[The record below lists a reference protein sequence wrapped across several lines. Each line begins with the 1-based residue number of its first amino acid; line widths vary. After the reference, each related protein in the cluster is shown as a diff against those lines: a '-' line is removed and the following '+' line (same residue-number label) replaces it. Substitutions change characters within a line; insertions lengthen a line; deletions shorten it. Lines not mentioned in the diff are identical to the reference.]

1 MAVLKNKTQ
10 KNFTMISNNILRD
23 KSLSMKDCG
32 VLCTLCSLPDGW
44 EFSIVGLSATVPDG
58 VDSIRKSIT
67 NLEELGYMNRTKS
80 RGSDGKYISEIEV
93 FTERNERE
101 EPCGII
107 RHGKPVTEKPL
118 RVNHHGKTVTDN
130 PTEYNTDNIKQSINT
145 GDVKSIYQSCEIAAE
160 VDGEN
165 EISAYRELVS
175 ENIHLDWLYEVARR
189 HSEDE
194 VSMVMEIYEVICD
207 MVCFPREAVVI
218 RETKYPWNVVKSKF
232 LKLRYEH
239 ICSVLDRIVDA
250 DLHIKNMQ
258 SYLVS
263 TLFTQAAVG
272 TLEAQANL
280 HDDYLK
286 MLRGKPYEY

>member
-1 MAVLKNKTQ
+1 M
-10 KNFTMISNNILRD
+10 
-23 KSLSMKDCG
+23 
-32 VLCTLCSLPDGW
+32 
-44 EFSIVGLSATVPDG
+44 PDG

-67 NLEELGYMNRTKS
+67 KLEELGYMNRTKS

-93 FTERNERE
+93 FTERSDKE

-107 RHGKPVTEKPL
+107 RHGKTVTDKPS

-130 PTEYNTDNIKQSINT
+130 PTEYNTDNIRQTIKTKNNKSINPSE
-145 GDVKSIYQSCEIAAE
+145 KIHCEI
-160 VDGEN
+160 DGET
-165 EISAYRELVS
+165 EIDAYRDLIS
-175 ENIHLDWLYEVARR
+175 ENIHLEWLYEVAGR
-189 HSEDE
+189 HSTDE
-194 VSMVMEIYEVICD
+194 VSMVNEIYEVIYD
-207 MVCFPREAVVI
+207 MVCFPRESVVI
-218 RETKYPWNVVKSKF
+218 RETKYPWSVVKSKF
-232 LKLRYEH
+232 MKLRYEH
-239 ICSVLDRIVDA
+239 ICAVLDRIIDA

-263 TLFTQAAVG
+263 TLFTQASVG

>member
-1 MAVLKNKTQ
+1 M
-10 KNFTMISNNILRD
+10 
-23 KSLSMKDCG
+23 
-32 VLCTLCSLPDGW
+32 W
-44 EFSIVGLSATVPDG
+44 
-58 VDSIRKSIT
+58 
-67 NLEELGYMNRTKS
+67 
-80 RGSDGKYISEIEV
+80 
-93 FTERNERE
+93 
-101 EPCGII
+101 
-107 RHGKPVTEKPL
+107 
-118 RVNHHGKTVTDN
+118 DN

-239 ICSVLDRIVDA
+239 ICAVLDRIVDA